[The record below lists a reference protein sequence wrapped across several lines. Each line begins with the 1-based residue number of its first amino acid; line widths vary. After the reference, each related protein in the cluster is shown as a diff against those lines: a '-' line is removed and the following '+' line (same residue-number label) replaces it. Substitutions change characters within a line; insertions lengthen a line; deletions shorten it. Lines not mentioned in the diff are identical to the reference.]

1 VSYLSNL
8 NSEQLKNVDALINA
22 MNDKGIRNKYTQA
35 GILAI
40 VSKESNFIP
49 QAEKG
54 YSGTS
59 NSRIRDKFSRARNL
73 SDAELNAIKQDDQ
86 KFFNLVYG
94 KRYGNDGYGSWSGYK
109 ESWDLPFKDGNDGFR
124 YRGRGYNQLTFKGNY
139 KAVGEAIGRDLVKY
153 PELLEKPQIASE
165 SMVMYFIGKMK
176 GWDQR
181 HAEHYNAEDINDF
194 KTLDDAVLGM
204 YHVNAGLGKP
214 NYSKG
219 DATSGGLKKSVDRV
233 GDFYD
238 YLKKKR
244 SKKNITLIV
253 LGFFLLAFL
262 SFSTWYL
269 IRSIRNKG

>member
-1 VSYLSNL
+1 
-8 NSEQLKNVDALINA
+8 
-22 MNDKGIRNKYTQA
+22 
-35 GILAI
+35 
-40 VSKESNFIP
+40 
-49 QAEKG
+49 
-54 YSGTS
+54 
-59 NSRIRDKFSRARNL
+59 
-73 SDAELNAIKQDDQ
+73 
-86 KFFNLVYG
+86 
-94 KRYGNDGYGSWSGYK
+94 
-109 ESWDLPFKDGNDGFR
+109 
-124 YRGRGYNQLTFKGNY
+124 
-139 KAVGEAIGRDLVKY
+139 
-153 PELLEKPQIASE
+153 
-165 SMVMYFIGKMK
+165 
-176 GWDQR
+176 
-181 HAEHYNAEDINDF
+181 
-194 KTLDDAVLGM
+194 M